1 MTLVAEEYQNCRR
14 GQPWFTTICCTE
26 KADVAIKLEMPES
39 GDFFHSKMQATTQN
53 VGVLT
58 KRREHTGWI
67 MLVGSE
73 GVTGASYEVEC
84 T

>member
-1 MTLVAEEYQNCRR
+1 M
-14 GQPWFTTICCTE
+14 
-26 KADVAIKLEMPES
+26 AIKLEMPES

-53 VGVLT
+53 VGVLA
-58 KRREHTGWI
+58 KSREHTGWT
-67 MLVGSE
+67 MLVESE